1 MPPLT
6 RIPVPHLPP
15 DAPRWQRAAHS
26 IAYSSEFHTVITAV
40 IVLNALGI
48 AVQTYSVPPWV
59 NRVISG
65 GDLAFVLIFTVELV
79 IRLAAYRFNLKA
91 FFSNG
96 WNVFDTLVILAALV
110 PGVTSNVTVL
120 RIVRLLRVA
129 RLLRV
134 MPDIRIL
141 MDGMRR
147 AAGPASSLLG
157 LTVLLCFI
165 YGVIGTLL
173 FAKTAPEYF
182 GNLGEGMLT
191 LFELLTLEGWNQTMN
206 DLRAASPFGL
216 LYVIIFILFGTYIVV
231 NFVVGVVITS
241 LDDAYQHGGK
251 KPVSPTESDLTS
263 TVRDLQE
270 SVERLTARLSTLEQ
284 PGATDRAEGD
294 GSGAAGEADTGVSGR
309 PVADETEDG
318 NQG

>member
-1 MPPLT
+1 MPTFT
-6 RIPVPHLPP
+6 RIPAPP
-15 DAPRWQRAAHS
+15 LQSDAPGWQRSAHTL
-26 IAYSSEFHTVITAV
+26 AYSPQFHTVITAV

-48 AVQTYSVPPWV
+48 AVQTYPVPGWV
-59 NRVISG
+59 DRVVAG
-65 GDLAFVLIFTVELV
+65 ADLAFILVFSIELLIRF
-79 IRLAAYRFNLKA
+79 AAHRFNPKE

-96 WNVFDTLVILAALV
+96 WNIFDTAVILFALV
-110 PGVTSNVTVL
+110 PGVSRNVTVL

-157 LTVLLCFI
+157 LTLLLCFM
-165 YGVIGTLL
+165 YAVIGNLI

-191 LFELLTLEGWNQTMN
+191 LFELLTLEGWNETMN

-241 LDDAYQHGGK
+241 LDDAYEHGGK
-251 KPVSPTESDLTS
+251 KPGSPAKGDLAE
-263 TVRDLQE
+263 TVRDLQA
-270 SVERLTARLSTLEQ
+270 SVDLLSARLKSLD
-284 PGATDRAEGD
+284 PDTDE
-294 GSGAAGEADTGVSGR
+294 AGNRDHHE
-309 PVADETEDG
+309 
-318 NQG
+318 